1 MIAIVNRRPM
11 QLGLIAILDAYI
23 AHQREVVTKRTSFDL
38 AHAKKRYHI
47 VEGLIK
53 AISILDEVI
62 KTIRASKNKADAI
75 ENLMIKYEF
84 TEEQATEIVN
94 LQLYRL
100 TNTDI
105 VILQEEEN
113 NLEKIM
119 AMLEAILASP
129 EKLNTVI
136 KEELKKIKK
145 EYATPRR
152 TTIVMEAEEIKID
165 ATEMIPK
172 EDTIVVVTKE
182 GYIKRVSVRGYEA
195 NTEATGLKE
204 GDYVIGL
211 YNINTASGDIKSEID
226 LLENKI
232 NINTTSGDVTL
243 KNIYLAN
250 IHTTSGSIKINDVN
264 EANIGSTSG
273 DVYVKGETKKLDIKT
288 TSGDMEINKVN
299 DSLNLLAISGRVKI
313 NTLNIIDNSS
323 ISTTSGDVFVGNNL
337 SNCYVE
343 FSTITGDRYINK
355 SDRKSDIVLKVN
367 TVSGDIRVN

>member
-1 MIAIVNRRPM
+1 MNNRSIIITLIIALSVICVSLIVGMIILMNNGSNFNFGFN
-11 QLGLIAILDAYI
+11 LGPWK
-23 AHQREVVTKRTSFDL
+23 QEVVDSIEEDGTMIDKIEFKLYSTDVEI
-38 AHAKKRYHI
+38 KKSDTDNLKIEYY
-47 VEGLIK
+47 
-53 AISILDEVI
+53 S
-62 KTIRASKNKADAI
+62 NK
-75 ENLMIKYEF
+75 
-84 TEEQATEIVN
+84 
-94 LQLYRL
+94 
-100 TNTDI
+100 
-105 VILQEEEN
+105 
-113 NLEKIM
+113 
-119 AMLEAILASP
+119 
-129 EKLNTVI
+129 
-136 KEELKKIKK
+136 KEDKFIKK
-145 EYATPRR
+145 ENNTISINEDENKIICIGICNNRR
-152 TTIVMEAEEIKID
+152 K
-165 ATEMIPK
+165 
-172 EDTIVVVTKE
+172 VVV
-182 GYIKRVSVRGYEA
+182 
-195 NTEATGLKE
+195 
-204 GDYVIGL
+204 YVPNNYSGL

-250 IHTTSGSIKINDVN
+250 IHTTSGSIKMNDVN

-299 DSLNLLAISGRVKI
+299 DSLNLLSISGRVKI

-367 TVSGDIRVN
+367 TISGDIRVN